1 MILETVIIVLGVVGV
16 GLVLS
21 GIRFVRPD
29 ERGIIERWGK
39 YSRYAKPG
47 FNYITP
53 IAESLIRVNIT
64 EMMITAEPQE
74 IITKDRLNARV
85 DAQIYFKVKPDEVSI
100 KATQY
105 NVYNYKFLITNL
117 ARTTLRNIIGT
128 LSLKEANSERDTINE
143 SLMKVVKKETND
155 WGIEVVRT
163 ELAEIDPPKDVQETM
178 NKVVKAENEKQ
189 AALDYALARQTQADG
204 ERMAAIKVAEGS
216 KQAAIL
222 NAEGQAKAFDL
233 INKSFIGNAQIL
245 RKLETTERALAN
257 NSKIV
262 VPTNTQLINVIGDM
276 AGVTPLPLTKRQ
288 QPAV

>member
-143 SLMKVVKKETND
+143 SLMKVLKKETND